1 MSMTVLS
8 TKILTSSQKSML
20 AHANIQLED
29 YDAIK
34 IDYLTNTQI
43 DPNFKNII
51 FTSQNTVKVFLKII
65 GPKKLRNNTY
75 SGFCVGEKTKSV
87 LENNGIKVLEM
98 TNYGAELAK
107 ILVTKYQNE
116 SFLFLCGDK
125 RRNEIPSFLT
135 KHNVRFKEQRVYQNS
150 PNPITFTTDFDGIL
164 FFSPSAIASYTT
176 KNKIKNSVA
185 FCIGTTTASEAQ
197 KHTKKIIIAEKPT
210 IESVLAKAIEYSASN
225 KIQIWPFNE
234 NP

>member
-1 MSMTVLS
+1 MTILS

-20 AHANIQLED
+20 AQADIQLED

-34 IDYLTNTQI
+34 INYLRVQI

-51 FTSQNTVKVFLKII
+51 FTSQNTVKAFLKIM
-65 GPKKLRNNTY
+65 GPKNLKNNTY
-75 SGFCVGEKTKSV
+75 AGFCVGEKTKSA

-98 TNYGAELAK
+98 NHYGAELAK
-107 ILVTKYQNE
+107 ILATKYQNE

-125 RRNEIPSFLT
+125 RRNEIPTFLT
-135 KHNVRFKEQRVYQNS
+135 KHNVEFKEQIIYQNN
-150 PNPITFTTDFDGIL
+150 PNPITFITHFDGIL
-164 FFSPSAIASYTT
+164 FFSPSGIASFTT
-176 KNKIKNSVA
+176 KNKMRNSVA

-210 IESVLAKAIEYSASN
+210 VESVLEKAVEYSESN
-225 KIQIWPFNE
+225 KI
-234 NP
+234 